1 MRDSGGR
8 NLKLPRPPSGPARLL
23 LLACRDTEVARP
35 PVPRHPIPTSTDLS
49 SDTARRLLRPEVR
62 VSEAE
67 DWEVV
72 FVSVRECPYIL
83 LRSRP
88 ESRVTL
94 GSRSPW
100 PGRSRLELDSEVF
113 LIRASNEKMI
123 LLQSRSPPV
132 S

>member
-49 SDTARRLLRPEVR
+49 SDTARRLLRL
-62 VSEAE
+62 EAE

-100 PGRSRLELDSEVF
+100 PGRSRLELDSELF
-113 LIRASNEKMI
+113 LIRASNEN
-123 LLQSRSPPV
+123 SRRFYYNRGEGPY
-132 S
+132 